1 MSSTSF
7 PRRTRNAGSAGRSSR
22 NATDPDAALSARE
35 VAHWLT
41 DNAASLGDRRI
52 NASLGRRIA
61 PQGDEPVVW
70 ISLSS
75 EWASGRLVRAADG
88 SSEIAAHRFSDG
100 APLLLRR
107 HPTTTAAQLDE
118 LADACARPHDAPPP
132 PDHELHAGS
141 GRR

>member
-7 PRRTRNAGSAGRSSR
+7 PRRTRDAGSTGRS
-22 NATDPDAALSARE
+22 ATDPDAALSARQ

-41 DNAASLGDRRI
+41 DNAASLGARRI

-61 PQGDEPVVW
+61 PQGDDEPVVW

-75 EWASGRLVRAADG
+75 EWASGRLVRGADG

-100 APLLLRR
+100 APILLQR
-107 HPTTTAAQLDE
+107 HPSTTAGQLDE
-118 LADACARPHDAPPP
+118 LADACARPLHAPPP